1 VPVRRIVLL
10 IPAALL
16 VLGIP
21 VALGSNA
28 ADPGLTPT
36 SIHIGGTTPLTGS
49 AQAFQSVA
57 KGAEA
62 YFKYVNARGGVNKR
76 KINYEYLDDEY
87 TPSKTVSQTRILVED
102 KDVFAIFNSLGT
114 EQNEAIRPYLNTKHV
129 PQIFAATGATSFGRD
144 YRQYPWTIAYQ
155 PTYIAEGAMYGNYIR
170 RTMPQA
176 KIAILYQD
184 DSYGADLIKGL
195 ERGLGPRKGN
205 IVSKVGYSATDDNVQ
220 SQIARLRSSKAS
232 ILMLFSTP
240 KFTIQAY
247 QYVNGLGWKPKIFV
261 NAVSSASNV
270 MILSSSRGQN
280 KRVEGSI
287 SIVFL
292 KDPNDPKWNRDKG
305 VLLYRKIMK
314 RYQPKGNAKDVYN
327 MYGMSAAFTFVDAL
341 KHAGKNP
348 TRQSLMNAVLR
359 LSERNNPFLLP
370 GMSIRTSATDH
381 YPLDQARLE
390 RWQNGRWISFGGLLK
405 ARS

>member
-1 VPVRRIVLL
+1 MVRRFLL
-10 IPAALL
+10 IASATLL
-16 VLGIP
+16 ALGIP
-21 VALGSNA
+21 VAFGSSS
-28 ADPGLTPT
+28 ADPGITPT

-62 YFKYVNARGGVNKR
+62 YFKYQNSRGGVNGR
-76 KINYEYLDDEY
+76 KINYEYLDDQY
-87 TPSKTVSQTRILVED
+87 LPSETVRQTRILVQD

-114 EQNEAIRPYLNTKHV
+114 EHNEATRPYLNEMKV
-129 PQIFAATGATSFGRD
+129 PQIFAATGATTFGRD
-144 YRQYPWTIAYQ
+144 HRQYPWTIAYQ

-170 RTMPQA
+170 RTSPTA

-205 IVSKVGYSATDDNVQ
+205 IVAKQGYKATDDNVQ
-220 SQIARLRSSKAS
+220 SQVARLRSSNAR
-232 ILMLFSTP
+232 ILMLFTTP

-247 QYVNGLGWKPKIFV
+247 QYVNSLGWKPKIFV

-270 MILSSSRGQN
+270 MILSSSRNQN

-292 KDPNDPKWNRDKG
+292 KDPNDPKWAKDPG
-305 VLLYRKIMK
+305 VLLYKRIM
-314 RYQPKGNAKDVYN
+314 RRFARGGNVKDVYN
-327 MYGMSAAFTFVDAL
+327 LYGMSAAFTFVDAL
-341 KHAGKNP
+341 KRAGKNP
-348 TRQSLMNAVLR
+348 TRQSLMNSVLR
-359 LSERNNPFLLP
+359 LNERNNPFLLP
-370 GMSIRTSATDH
+370 RMQIRTSATDH
-381 YPLDQARLE
+381 YPIDQARLQ
-390 RWQNGRWISFGGLLK
+390 RWQKGRWISFGGLLK

>member
-1 VPVRRIVLL
+1 MSRRLFLVF
-10 IPAALL
+10 AAFF

-21 VALGSNA
+21 VAFGGSS
-28 ADPGLTPT
+28 ADPGITPT
-36 SIHIGGTTPLTGS
+36 TIHIGGTTPLSGS

-76 KINYEYLDDEY
+76 RIQYEYLDDQY
-87 TPSKTVSQTRILVED
+87 IPSETVRQTRILVQD
-102 KDVFAIFNSLGT
+102 KNVFAIFNPLGT
-114 EQNEAIRPYLNTKHV
+114 EQNEAIRPYLNQLEV
-129 PQIFAATGATSFGRD
+129 PQLFAATGATTFGRD
-144 YRQYPWTIAYQ
+144 YKQYPWTIGYI

-170 RTMPQA
+170 RTMPKA

-195 ERGLGPRKGN
+195 QRGLGPRAGN
-205 IVSKVGYSATDDNVQ
+205 IVARVGYAATDDNVQ
-220 SQIARLRSSKAS
+220 SQVAQLRSSKAG

-247 QYVNGLGWKPKIFV
+247 QYVNGLGWKPRIFV

-270 MILSSSRGQN
+270 MVISSSRGQN

-292 KDPNDPKWNRDKG
+292 KDPNDPKWVRDPG

-314 RYQPKGNAKDVYN
+314 KYQPSGNVKDVYN
-327 MYGMSAAFTFVDAL
+327 LYGMSSAFTFVDAL

-348 TRQSLMNAVLR
+348 TRHSIMNAAIHLN
-359 LSERNNPFLLP
+359 ERNNPFLLP
-370 GMSIRTSATDH
+370 RMSIKTTPTERF
-381 YPLDQARLE
+381 PIDQARLQ
-390 RWQNGRWISFGGLLK
+390 RWHNGKWISFGGLLR

>member
-1 VPVRRIVLL
+1 MSRVLL
-10 IPAALL
+10 IATAALL

-21 VALGSNA
+21 VAFGSSS
-28 ADPGLTPT
+28 ADPSITPT

-62 YFKYVNARGGVNKR
+62 YFKYQNSRGGVNGR
-76 KINYEYLDDEY
+76 KINYEYVDDQY
-87 TPSKTVSQTRILVED
+87 LPSETVRQTRILVQD

-114 EQNEAIRPYLNTKHV
+114 EHNEAIRPYLNEMKV
-129 PQIFAATGATSFGRD
+129 PQIFAATGATTFGRD

-170 RTMPQA
+170 RTMPKA
-176 KIAILYQD
+176 KIAVLYQD

-195 ERGLGPRKGN
+195 QRGLGPRAGN
-205 IVSKVGYSATDDNVQ
+205 IVAKVGYSATDDNVQ
-220 SQIARLRSSKAS
+220 SQVARLRGSKAG
-232 ILMLFSTP
+232 ILMLFTTP

-270 MILSSSRGQN
+270 MVISSSRGQN

-292 KDPNDPKWNRDKG
+292 KDPNDPKWNRDPG
-305 VLLYRKIMK
+305 VLLYRKIMRK
-314 RYQPKGNAKDVYN
+314 YAKGGNIRDVYN
-327 MYGMSAAFTFVDAL
+327 LYGMSAAFTFVDAL

-348 TRQSLMNAVLR
+348 TRRSIMNAASHLN
-359 LSERNNPFLLP
+359 ERNNPFLLP
-370 GMSIRTSATDH
+370 RMVIKTTSTERF
-381 YPLDQARLE
+381 PIDQARLQ
-390 RWQNGRWISFGGLLK
+390 RWHNGKWISFGGLLR